1 LRYRIG
7 RFPED
12 TRTGEDTLFNKR
24 CVAAGLSVGFAP
36 EAHVAHAN
44 PTGFRQ
50 YLRHQHAHGVGLAQC
65 IFRHGFGQAAAAPP
79 PSRRALAK
87 RMLVRYP
94 VVAWRG
100 KLARIRANAPS
111 KLPAFLALSPIV
123 WAGLYA
129 TAYGAWRAASRELRA
144 PAAESPDAVSSYL
157 ASATSGR

>member
-79 PSRRALAK
+79 PSRRALA
-87 RMLVRYP
+87 
-94 VVAWRG
+94 
-100 KLARIRANAPS
+100 
-111 KLPAFLALSPIV
+111 
-123 WAGLYA
+123 
-129 TAYGAWRAASRELRA
+129 GAWRAASRELRA
-144 PAAESPDAVSSYL
+144 PQRRVPMRSRL
-157 ASATSGR
+157 I